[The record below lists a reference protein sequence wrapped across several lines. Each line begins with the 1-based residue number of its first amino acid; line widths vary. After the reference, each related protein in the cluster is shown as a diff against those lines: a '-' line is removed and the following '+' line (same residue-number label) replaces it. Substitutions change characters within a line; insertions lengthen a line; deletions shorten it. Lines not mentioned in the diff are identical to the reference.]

1 MEFIQT
7 LISFI
12 VALGVLV
19 TVHEFG
25 HFWVARKCGVKV
37 LRFSVG
43 FGSPLLKWKDRHGT
57 EFWIAAIPLGGY
69 VKMLDSREGEV
80 PPELVDQEFNQKPVA
95 QRIAIFAAG
104 PLINLFFAVFL
115 YWAMFVNGVATMA
128 PVIGKLEMD
137 SQVALAGL
145 ESGDEILMVDGSET
159 VDWEAVN
166 FALISR
172 IGDTGQIR
180 FTVKSAESN
189 LSMEK
194 SLEVTDFLV
203 HQDKIAPME
212 ELGLTVYRP
221 DIPPL
226 IGDVTNDGAAK
237 RDGLKP
243 GDLVLSVND
252 IEVVYWGEWVDV
264 VRANPEKMMQVM
276 VERDGLQELIELT
289 PANHKS
295 DDGKTIGLIGAMAEP
310 VPWPPEEYR
319 RTLQYSLIGAW
330 APAAE
335 KAWTRIS
342 LTLVTI
348 WKMLGGD
355 ISVDNLSGPITIA
368 KVAGD
373 TASYGLEPFLN
384 FLAYLSISLGILNL
398 LPIPILDG
406 GHIVFAMAEIVR
418 GKPLSER
425 VQQAGLSIG
434 LSLLAAFMLLA
445 FYNDITRL
453 IQ

>member
-1 MEFIQT
+1 
-7 LISFI
+7 
-12 VALGVLV
+12 
-19 TVHEFG
+19 
-25 HFWVARKCGVKV
+25 
-37 LRFSVG
+37 
-43 FGSPLLKWKDRHGT
+43 
-57 EFWIAAIPLGGY
+57 
-69 VKMLDSREGEV
+69 
-80 PPELVDQEFNQKPVA
+80 
-95 QRIAIFAAG
+95 
-104 PLINLFFAVFL
+104 
-115 YWAMFVNGVATMA
+115 
-128 PVIGKLEMD
+128 
-137 SQVALAGL
+137 
-145 ESGDEILMVDGSET
+145 
-159 VDWEAVN
+159 
-166 FALISR
+166 
-172 IGDTGQIR
+172 
-180 FTVKSAESN
+180 
-189 LSMEK
+189 
-194 SLEVTDFLV
+194 
-203 HQDKIAPME
+203 
-212 ELGLTVYRP
+212 
-221 DIPPL
+221 
-226 IGDVTNDGAAK
+226 
-237 RDGLKP
+237 
-243 GDLVLSVND
+243 
-252 IEVVYWGEWVDV
+252 
-264 VRANPEKMMQVM
+264 VM